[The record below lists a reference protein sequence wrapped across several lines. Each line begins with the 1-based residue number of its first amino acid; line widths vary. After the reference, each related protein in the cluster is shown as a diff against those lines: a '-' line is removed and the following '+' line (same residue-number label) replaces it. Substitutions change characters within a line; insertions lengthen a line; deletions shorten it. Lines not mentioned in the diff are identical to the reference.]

1 MSNPYL
7 ISNLSVGHRLPNGWT
22 VMAYCVSD
30 RHAVILC
37 SMDMGDLDCPNIKF
51 ASWTV
56 SNDDLRSTANG
67 NYWQTDMTGSFAD
80 FKERVADMYLL
91 S

>member
-1 MSNPYL
+1 
-7 ISNLSVGHRLPNGWT
+7 
-22 VMAYCVSD
+22 MAYAVSD

-37 SMDMGDLDCPNIKF
+37 SYTKVSEAALTIEY

-56 SNDDLRSTANG
+56 SNDDLRSTAHG
-67 NYWQTDMTGSFAD
+67 HYGRHLDASFAD
-80 FKERVADMYLL
+80 WQKRVSDMYLL